1 MINEK
6 PKDQDSDLEQSI
18 DDKEKHV
25 YGQLKISLL
34 KNRIVIMIEMCIE
47 QAQKQP
53 VLVISREHILSHIL

>member
-18 DDKEKHV
+18 DDKEEHV

-34 KNRIVIMIEMCIE
+34 KNRMVITTEICIE
-47 QAQKQP
+47 QAQKQT
-53 VLVISREHILSHIL
+53 VRVISREHILSHIL